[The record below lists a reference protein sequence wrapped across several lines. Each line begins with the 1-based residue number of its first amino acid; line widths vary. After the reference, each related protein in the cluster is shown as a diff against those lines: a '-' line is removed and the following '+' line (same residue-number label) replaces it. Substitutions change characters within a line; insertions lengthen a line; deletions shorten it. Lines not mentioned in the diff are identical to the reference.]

1 MKKVQFGRP
10 VEHID
15 FRDAPR
21 LYETVSL
28 ETAVHVWTNTAH
40 EGTTRGLKQH
50 SVFGV
55 SMLERLF
62 SDPCSEMKLCALYFS
77 QQITK
82 REFKDGMRALI
93 SDDFVFTSFQIALR
107 RMRTDKKITKMVSIP
122 TLATKLNALVLNFTP
137 FSHQFHTILFSLPRC
152 KFSSPRP
159 SRRCKP
165 SRPRG
170 SSGR

>member
-21 LYETVSL
+21 LYESVPL
-28 ETAVHVWTNTAH
+28 EIAVHVWTNTAH

-50 SVFGV
+50 TAYGV

-62 SDPCSEMKLCALYFS
+62 SEPCSEMRLCALYFS

-107 RMRTDKKITKMVSIP
+107 RMRTDKKITKMVSCSSI
-122 TLATKLNALVLNFTP
+122 TP
-137 FSHQFHTILFSLPRC
+137 S
-152 KFSSPRP
+152 
-159 SRRCKP
+159 
-165 SRPRG
+165 
-170 SSGR
+170 